1 MKNYYDILGLSK
13 TCSNAE
19 LKSAYRK
26 LAMQYHPDKNPDNA
40 EYQEKFKEIA
50 EAYGVLSDPQKR
62 SEYDSFIASGGT
74 HRPGGAGGFSYS
86 QEEIF
91 RDMFNNPQTQQ
102 MFHTLLRE
110 FQKAGMR
117 SSPDFVQKS
126 FFNKK
131 GGMFVGGV
139 MFFGSLAGQ
148 VAKHKIKQ
156 KLPRGDNLMRSLG
169 RKVGGFLGYGNKKPQ
184 PEQISD
190 GGDIAYTLDLTEAE
204 LFAGKSVE
212 IELPGPSG
220 AERFKV
226 RVPAGSKVGQKL
238 RLRGKGAV
246 VGQIRGDLYIELAQ
260 EG

>member
-1 MKNYYDILGLSK
+1 MKNYYDILGLEK
-13 TCSNAE
+13 TCSVE
-19 LKSAYRK
+19 KLKSTYRK
-26 LAMQYHPDKNPDNA
+26 LAMQYHPDKNPDKP

-62 SEYDSFIASGGT
+62 QEYDRFIASGGQ
-74 HRPGGAGGFSYS
+74 HRPGETGGFSYS

-102 MFHTLLRE
+102 MFQNLLRE

-156 KLPRGDNLMRSLG
+156 KLPSGDTLMRSLG
-169 RKVGGFLGYGNKKPQ
+169 RRVGGFLGYGKKASQ
-184 PEQISD
+184 TEEIGD
-190 GGDIAYTLDLTEAE
+190 GADIAYTLELTGED
-204 LFAGKSVE
+204 FVAGKIVEVE
-212 IELPGPSG
+212 IPGPKG

-226 RVPAGSKVGQKL
+226 KIPAGSKVGQKL
-238 RLRGKGAV
+238 RLRGKGGV
-246 VGQIRGDLYIELAQ
+246 VGTSRGDLYIELAQ